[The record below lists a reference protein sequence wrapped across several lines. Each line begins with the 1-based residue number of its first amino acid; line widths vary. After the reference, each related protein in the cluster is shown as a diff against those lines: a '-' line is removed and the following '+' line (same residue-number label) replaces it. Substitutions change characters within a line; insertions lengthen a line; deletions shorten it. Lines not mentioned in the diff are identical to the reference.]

1 MNSIIRKIDEPK
13 DFLRIF
19 ELRIEVFIFEQKCP
33 IEEEFDIHDN
43 LNSDSIHFIVED
55 NGECVGTARIVKYEN
70 NKFKIQR
77 VCIKK
82 SKRKL
87 SFGSKLMDK
96 MHQYLISLNIGI
108 IEISAQTS
116 ALKFYKNL
124 GYLEE
129 GSRYLEAGL
138 EHIKMVKKLS

>member
-1 MNSIIRKIDEPK
+1 M
-13 DFLRIF
+13 
-19 ELRIEVFIFEQKCP
+19 
-33 IEEEFDIHDN
+33 
-43 LNSDSIHFIVED
+43 HFIVED
-55 NGECVGTARIVKYEN
+55 NDECVGTARIVKYEK

-87 SFGSKLMDK
+87 SFGSKLMYK
-96 MHQYLISLNIGI
+96 LHQYLIDLNVGA

-124 GYLEE
+124 GYFEE
-129 GSRYLEAGL
+129 GSRYQEAGL
-138 EHIKMVKKLS
+138 EHIKMIKKLS